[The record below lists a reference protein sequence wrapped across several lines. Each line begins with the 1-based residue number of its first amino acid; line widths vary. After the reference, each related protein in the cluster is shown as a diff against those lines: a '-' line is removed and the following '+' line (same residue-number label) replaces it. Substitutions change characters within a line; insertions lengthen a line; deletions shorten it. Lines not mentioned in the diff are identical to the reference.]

1 MADKTAPSPAVPD
14 AVQILDGLRDA
25 LRIVLDGDD
34 LARIDLD
41 VIDAST
47 RLLTLPV
54 DSLALMATMS
64 QIEDRFRVFISEQ
77 QAQGF
82 TTVGDII
89 DYVQQRAA
97 AKAARRGS

>member
-1 MADKTAPSPAVPD
+1 MADQTAPTQGVPD
-14 AVQILDGLRDA
+14 AEQILDGLREA
-25 LRIVLDGDD
+25 LTIVLDTDD

-41 VIDAST
+41 AVGSTT

-64 QIEDRFRVFISEQ
+64 QIENRFRVYISEQ

-82 TTVGDII
+82 GTVGDII
-89 DYVQQRAA
+89 DYVQERAA
-97 AKAARRGS
+97 AKAARRTT